1 MNNTITIKLSGQ
13 HMTVMK
19 IKNIGTKKNP
29 LAYVDSNVKDFIE
42 SVEEFFEIASIEVH
56 YTEVE
61 RIAKELADNG
71 FSYWKNEFLFNI
83 I

>member
-1 MNNTITIKLSGQ
+1 MEKRSSNGW
-13 HMTVMK
+13 HMTV
-19 IKNIGTKKNP
+19 IKLKSIGTKKNP
-29 LAYVDSNVKDFIE
+29 LAYFDSPADDFIE
-42 SVEEFFEIASIEVH
+42 SVEGFFEAASIEVH

-61 RIAKELADNG
+61 RIAKDLADNG

>member
-1 MNNTITIKLSGQ
+1 MKNTAKSAGWR
-13 HMTVMK
+13 MTVMK
-19 IKNIGTKKNP
+19 LKNIGTKKNP
-29 LAYVDSNVKDFIE
+29 LAFFDSAAEDFIE
-42 SVEEFFEIASIEVH
+42 SVEGFFEAASIEVH

-71 FSYWKNEFLFNI
+71 FFYWKNEFLFNI

>member
-1 MNNTITIKLSGQ
+1 MMKSSTKPARRC
-13 HMTVMK
+13 MAVMK
-19 IKNIGTKKNP
+19 LKNIGTKENP
-29 LAYVDSNVKDFIE
+29 LAYTDGNVEDFIE
-42 SVEEFFEIASIEVH
+42 SVEEFFEAASIEVH

-61 RIAKELADNG
+61 RIAEELSNNG

>member
-1 MNNTITIKLSGQ
+1 MKDMTNKTSGW
-13 HMTVMK
+13 HMVVMK
-19 IKNIGTKKNP
+19 LKNIGTKKNP
-29 LAYVDSNVKDFIE
+29 LAYFDSEVEDCIE
-42 SVEEFFEIASIEVH
+42 SVEEFFEAASIEVH

>member
-1 MNNTITIKLSGQ
+1 MNKKTSTGWR
-13 HMTVMK
+13 MTVMK
-19 IKNIGTKKNP
+19 LKNIGTKKNP
-29 LAYVDSNVKDFIE
+29 LTYFESAVEDFIE
-42 SVEEFFEIASIEVH
+42 SVEEFFEAASIEVH

-71 FSYWKNEFLFNI
+71 FSYWKDKFLFNI

>member
-1 MNNTITIKLSGQ
+1 MKNIAKTSGRS
-13 HMTVMK
+13 MTVMK
-19 IKNIGTKKNP
+19 LKNIGTKKNP
-29 LAYVDSNVKDFIE
+29 LAYTDSNVEDFIE
-42 SVEEFFEIASIEVH
+42 SVEEFFEAASIEVH

>member
-1 MNNTITIKLSGQ
+1 MKNTAKKSGWR
-13 HMTVMK
+13 MTVMK
-19 IKNIGTKKNP
+19 LKKIGTKKNP
-29 LAYVDSNVKDFIE
+29 LAYFDSADEDFIE
-42 SVEEFFEIASIEVH
+42 SVEGFFEAASIEVH

>member
-1 MNNTITIKLSGQ
+1 MDKKNASGW

-19 IKNIGTKKNP
+19 LKNIGTKKNP
-29 LAYVDSNVKDFIE
+29 LAYFDSAAEDFIE
-42 SVEEFFEIASIEVH
+42 SVEEFFEAASIEVH

-61 RIAKELADNG
+61 RIAKELGDNG
-71 FSYWKNEFLFNI
+71 FSYWKDKFLFNI

>member
-1 MNNTITIKLSGQ
+1 MKNIAKKSGWR
-13 HMTVMK
+13 MAVMK
-19 IKNIGTKKNP
+19 LKNIGTKKNP
-29 LAYVDSNVKDFIE
+29 LAFFDGAVEDFIE
-42 SVEEFFEIASIEVH
+42 SVEGFFEAASIEVH

-61 RIAKELADNG
+61 RIAKELGDTG

>member
-1 MNNTITIKLSGQ
+1 MKNTAKKSGWR
-13 HMTVMK
+13 MTVMK
-19 IKNIGTKKNP
+19 LKNIGTKKNP
-29 LAYVDSNVKDFIE
+29 LAFFDSAAEDFSE
-42 SVEEFFEIASIEVH
+42 SVEGFFEAASIEVH

>member
-1 MNNTITIKLSGQ
+1 MKNTAKTSGWR
-13 HMTVMK
+13 MTVMK
-19 IKNIGTKKNP
+19 LKNIGTKKNP
-29 LAYVDSNVKDFIE
+29 LAYFDNAAEDFVE
-42 SVEEFFEIASIEVH
+42 SVEEFFEAASIEVH

>member
-1 MNNTITIKLSGQ
+1 MKNTAKKSGWC
-13 HMTVMK
+13 MTVMK
-19 IKNIGTKKNP
+19 LKNIGTKKNP
-29 LAYVDSNVKDFIE
+29 LAFFDSAAEDFIE
-42 SVEEFFEIASIEVH
+42 SVEGFFEAASIEVH

>member
-1 MNNTITIKLSGQ
+1 MKNTAKSSNR

-19 IKNIGTKKNP
+19 LKNIGTKKNP
-29 LAYVDSNVKDFIE
+29 LAYTDSNVEDFIE
-42 SVEEFFEIASIEVH
+42 SVEGFFEAASIEVH

-71 FSYWKNEFLFNI
+71 FSYWKNEYLFNI

>member
-1 MNNTITIKLSGQ
+1 MDKKTSTGWRMI
-13 HMTVMK
+13 VMK
-19 IKNIGTKKNP
+19 LKNIGTKKNP
-29 LAYVDSNVKDFIE
+29 LAYFDGAAEDLIE
-42 SVEEFFEIASIEVH
+42 AVEGFFEAASIEVH

-61 RIAKELADNG
+61 RIAKELVDND

>member
-1 MNNTITIKLSGQ
+1 MKNTAKSSNR
-13 HMTVMK
+13 HMAVMK
-19 IKNIGTKKNP
+19 LKNIGTKKNP
-29 LAYVDSNVKDFIE
+29 LAYTDSNVEDFIE
-42 SVEEFFEIASIEVH
+42 SVEEFFEAASIEVH

>member
-1 MNNTITIKLSGQ
+1 MKNTTKTSGKR
-13 HMTVMK
+13 MTVMK
-19 IKNIGTKKNP
+19 LKNIGTKKNP
-29 LAYVDSNVKDFIE
+29 LAFFDSAAEDFIE
-42 SVEEFFEIASIEVH
+42 SVEEFFEAASIEVH

-61 RIAKELADNG
+61 RIAKELSDNG

>member
-1 MNNTITIKLSGQ
+1 MKNTAKKSGWR
-13 HMTVMK
+13 MTVMK
-19 IKNIGTKKNP
+19 LKNIGTKKNP
-29 LAYVDSNVKDFIE
+29 LAYFDSSVEDFIE
-42 SVEEFFEIASIEVH
+42 SVEGFFEAASIEVH

>member
-1 MNNTITIKLSGQ
+1 MKNITKIAGY
-13 HMTVMK
+13 HMIV
-19 IKNIGTKKNP
+19 INLKNIGTRKNP
-29 LAYVDSNVKDFIE
+29 LVYTSIATDDFIE
-42 SVEEFFEIASIEVH
+42 SVEEFFEHASIEVH

-61 RIAKELADNG
+61 RIAKELADNV